1 MSQTDVAMAKQQII
15 DLLSSLTEEERKL
28 FSAVMQV
35 ERANLHLE
43 KPHVK
48 QDLLQKVREYIK

>member
-1 MSQTDVAMAKQQII
+1 MTDPVAEAKEQIVKI
-15 DLLSSLTEEERKL
+15 LRSLTEEERKL

-35 ERANLHLE
+35 EREHLHLE

-48 QDLLQKVREYIK
+48 GELLDKVREYIK